1 MIMKKIKLILPVMF
15 LGFLISCTKT
25 SPSTSNLYTPT
36 SADVTANATLS
47 ELQDGRTLYIDN
59 CGRCHDLYS
68 PDDLSVSGWKNAIS
82 SMSPKTS
89 LNAAQV
95 TLVTKYVTRGKQ

>member
-1 MIMKKIKLILPVMF
+1 MFMKKIKLILPALF
-15 LGFLISCTKT
+15 FGILLSCTKT
-25 SPSTSNLYTPT
+25 STSNLYTPT

-82 SMSPKTS
+82 NMAPKTGM
-89 LNAAQV
+89 NAAQV
-95 TLVTKYVTRGKQ
+95 TLVTKYVTRGRQ

>member
-1 MIMKKIKLILPVMF
+1 MKKIKLILPVIF
-15 LGFLISCTKT
+15 LGFLLSCTKT
-25 SPSTSNLYTPT
+25 STSNLYVPS

-68 PDDLSVSGWKNAIS
+68 PDDLSVSSWKSAIS
-82 SMSPKTS
+82 NMAPKTS

-95 TLVTKYVTRGKQ
+95 MLVTKYVTRGKQ

>member
-1 MIMKKIKLILPVMF
+1 MLKFKIILSVLV
-15 LGFLISCTKT
+15 LGLSISCTK
-25 SPSTSNLYTPT
+25 PSTSNLYTPT

-47 ELQDGRTLYIDN
+47 ELQEGRTLYIDN

-82 SMSPKTS
+82 NMAPKTS

-95 TLVTKYVTRGKQ
+95 TLVTKYVTKGKQ